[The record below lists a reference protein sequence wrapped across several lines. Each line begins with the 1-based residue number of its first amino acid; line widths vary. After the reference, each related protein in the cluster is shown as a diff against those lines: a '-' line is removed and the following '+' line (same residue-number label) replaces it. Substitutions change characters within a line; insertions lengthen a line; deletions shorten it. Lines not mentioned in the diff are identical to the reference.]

1 MGSIKKNTIA
11 SERLNVENISD
22 VSIEHLHRYALSTDL
37 VKNKIVL
44 DIASGEGY
52 GSYMLSKS
60 ANKVIGVDIDG
71 ASILNSREKYIGGN
85 LEFIQGSTSN
95 IPLSNHS
102 VDVIIS
108 YETIEHHNEH
118 NKMMLEIKRV
128 LKPGGKLLISSPDK
142 LNYSD
147 KTGHI
152 NEFHVKEL
160 YKDEF
165 VELISKHFLNYSIM
179 YQKFISA
186 SIIISNNSH
195 SDFKLYQGD
204 FEKVSEYDFSANAM
218 YILCLAS
225 DAELP
230 NINSSIFNS
239 SIDYNELIDKKI
251 KLVQQSLSF
260 KIGNFLLIP
269 ITFIK
274 NAFFSK

>member
-11 SERLNVENISD
+11 SERLNVEDISD
-22 VSIEHLHRYALSTDL
+22 VSIEHLHRYALTTDL

-52 GSYMLSKS
+52 GSYMLSKI
-60 ANKVIGVDIDG
+60 ANKVIGVDIDNE
-71 ASILNSREKYIGGN
+71 SILNSRKKYKSNN
-85 LEFIQGSTSN
+85 LEFIHGSTSN
-95 IPLSNHS
+95 IPLDDHC

-108 YETIEHHNEH
+108 YETIEHHDEH
-118 NKMMLEIKRV
+118 DKMMLELKRV
-128 LKPGGKLLISSPDK
+128 LKPGGFLLISSPDK

-152 NEFHVKEL
+152 NEYHVREL

-165 VELISKHFLNYSIM
+165 VDLVSKYFRNYSIM

-186 SIIISNNSH
+186 SVIISDRQ
-195 SDFKLYQGD
+195 SDLKLLQGD
-204 FEKVSEYDFSANAM
+204 FEKISEYDFASNAM

-225 DAELP
+225 DSELP

-239 SIDYNELIDKKI
+239 NIDYNGLIDKSI
-251 KLVQQSLSF
+251 KLVQESWSF
-260 KIGNFLLIP
+260 KIGNLLLIP
-269 ITFIK
+269 ITFLK
-274 NAFFSK
+274 NAFFRK